1 MRRPIPDPSDPHPM
15 SDYDMSRM
23 VHFDR
28 LPGVVQ
34 DLVRDMPVW
43 QTHPAALDQEAVTI
57 FVPDNLAT
65 EDEADFCLLSPGMDE
80 CFLNALMPT
89 DLDPLRRQW
98 PSPGKGFES
107 VKEASLVLRLDAEF
121 FDTQEEA
128 DEYFRHDPITI
139 IDLRSCLL
147 ARPEGTRKL
156 LSLFEDQLSVREAT
170 YDEALLN
177 DIAPQLTAMDVTV
190 VLDAIDLE
198 RSSYSIEKL
207 GNGYFL
213 VNKFKSMHLRPEVTK
228 DQLLFRLG
236 RAEHKVCVAKSV
248 FPELEAVSPNI
259 RFKTLVAGYVPES
272 SILQW

>member
-1 MRRPIPDPSDPHPM
+1 MRDPIPDPSDPHPM
-15 SDYDMSRM
+15 SDSDMSRM
-23 VHFDR
+23 VHFDK

-43 QTHPAALDQEAVTI
+43 RTHPAALNKVAVTI

-89 DLDPLRRQW
+89 DLDPSRQQW
-98 PSPGKGFES
+98 PRLGKGFES

-139 IDLRSCLL
+139 IDLRNCLL
-147 ARPEGTRKL
+147 ARPEGTREL

-198 RSSYSIEKL
+198 RSSYSLQNL
-207 GNGYFL
+207 GNGYFF
-213 VNKFKSMHLRPEVTK
+213 VNDFKIMHLRPEVTK
-228 DQLLFRLG
+228 GQLLFRPD
-236 RAEHKVCVAKSV
+236 RERYKMCVAKSV

-259 RFKTLVAGYVPES
+259 GFKSLVAGYLPES
-272 SILQW
+272 TILQW

>member
-23 VHFDR
+23 VHFDK

-43 QTHPAALDQEAVTI
+43 QTHPALLDQTAVTI
-57 FVPDNLAT
+57 FVPENLAT

-80 CFLNALMPT
+80 CFLNALRHT
-89 DLDPLRRQW
+89 ECDPSRRQF

-107 VKEASLVLRLDAEF
+107 VKETSLVLRLAAEF

-128 DEYFRHDPITI
+128 DEYFRDDPITI
-139 IDLRSCLL
+139 IVLRKCLL
-147 ARPEGTRKL
+147 ARPEGTSKL
-156 LSLFEDQLSVREAT
+156 LSLFEDRLSVRAAT
-170 YDEALLN
+170 YDEPLLN

-207 GNGYFL
+207 GNGYFF
-213 VNKFKSMHLRPEVTK
+213 VNDFKSMHLRPEVTK
-228 DQLLFRLG
+228 GQLLFRPD
-236 RAEHKVCVAKSV
+236 RERYKMCVAKSV

-259 RFKTLVAGYVPES
+259 RFKSLVAGYVPES

>member
-1 MRRPIPDPSDPHPM
+1 MRDPIPDPSDPHPM
-15 SDYDMSRM
+15 SDSDMSRM
-23 VHFDR
+23 VHFDK

-43 QTHPAALDQEAVTI
+43 RTHPAALNKVAVTI

-89 DLDPLRRQW
+89 DLDPSRQQW
-98 PSPGKGFES
+98 PRLGKGFES

-139 IDLRSCLL
+139 IDLRNCLL

-156 LSLFEDQLSVREAT
+156 LSLFEDQLSVRAAI

-198 RSSYSIEKL
+198 RSSYSLQNL
-207 GNGYFL
+207 GNGYFF
-213 VNKFKSMHLRPEVTK
+213 VNDFKIMHLRPEVTK
-228 DQLLFRLG
+228 GQLLFRPD
-236 RAEHKVCVAKSV
+236 RERYKMCVAKSV

-259 RFKTLVAGYVPES
+259 GFKSLVAGYLPES
-272 SILQW
+272 TILQW

>member
-15 SDYDMSRM
+15 SDSDMSRM
-23 VHFDR
+23 VHFDK

-43 QTHPAALDQEAVTI
+43 RTHPAALNRVAVTI

-65 EDEADFCLLSPGMDE
+65 EDEADFCWLHPMTEE
-80 CFLNALMPT
+80 CFLNAVTPT
-89 DLDPLRRQW
+89 GVDPLHPQW

-107 VKEASLVLRLDAEF
+107 LKEASLVLSLDAEF

-128 DEYFRHDPITI
+128 DEYFRNDPITI
-139 IDLRSCLL
+139 ARLRSCLL

-207 GNGYFL
+207 GNGYFFL
-213 VNKFKSMHLRPEVTK
+213 SKFKSMHLRPEVTK
-228 DQLLFRLG
+228 GQLLFRPD
-236 RAEHKVCVAKSV
+236 RERYQICVAKSV

-259 RFKTLVAGYVPES
+259 RFKSLVAGYVPES

>member
-1 MRRPIPDPSDPHPM
+1 M
-15 SDYDMSRM
+15 SDSDMSRM
-23 VHFDR
+23 VHFDK

-43 QTHPAALDQEAVTI
+43 RTHPAALNKVAVTI

-89 DLDPLRRQW
+89 DLDPSRQQW
-98 PSPGKGFES
+98 PRLGKGFES

-139 IDLRSCLL
+139 IGLRNCLL

-156 LSLFEDQLSVREAT
+156 LSLFEGQLSVREAT

-198 RSSYSIEKL
+198 RSSYSLQNL

-228 DQLLFRLG
+228 GQLLFRPD
-236 RAEHKVCVAKSV
+236 RERYKMCVAKSV

-259 RFKTLVAGYVPES
+259 GFKSLVAGYLPES
-272 SILQW
+272 TILQW